1 MYNYRGSREQLNRVS
16 IPFENLFS
24 LYRRISPTVTV
35 PPFSS
40 PLFAIARCANCL
52 PTNHPETNV
61 RVNVISSKL
70 GAEGI
75 GNYDARA
82 RELERERERIEDVY
96 WIRLRSAMNQ
106 AANSNF
112 PPNKSI
118 VLYIYI
124 YIYIKRYSFIV
135 GWFGVQEREHCFVC
149 DRRTDYSG
157 TIERG

>member
-52 PTNHPETNV
+52 PTNQPETNV

-82 RELERERERIEDVY
+82 RELEREREGE
-96 WIRLRSAMNQ
+96 
-106 AANSNF
+106 
-112 PPNKSI
+112 
-118 VLYIYI
+118 
-124 YIYIKRYSFIV
+124 
-135 GWFGVQEREHCFVC
+135 
-149 DRRTDYSG
+149 DRRCLLDSTAVRDESG
-157 TIERG
+157 REFEFPT

>member
-124 YIYIKRYSFIV
+124 YIYLRP
-135 GWFGVQEREHCFVC
+135 C
-149 DRRTDYSG
+149 T
-157 TIERG
+157 

>member
-82 RELERERERIEDVY
+82 RELERERERERIEDVY

-112 PPNKSI
+112 PPNKSPF
-118 VLYIYI
+118 YIYI
-124 YIYIKRYSFIV
+124 YICVHAPR
-135 GWFGVQEREHCFVC
+135 
-149 DRRTDYSG
+149 
-157 TIERG
+157 